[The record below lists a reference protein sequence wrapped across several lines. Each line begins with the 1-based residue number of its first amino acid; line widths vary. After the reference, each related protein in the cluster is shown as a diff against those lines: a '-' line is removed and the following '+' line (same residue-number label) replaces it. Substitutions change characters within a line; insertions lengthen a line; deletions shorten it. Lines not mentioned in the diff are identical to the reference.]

1 MFRPFLLVGLGGSGG
16 KTLRF
21 VKRDVAKRLRDAG
34 WRNGEIP
41 EAWQFLHIDTP
52 TIQDGMELNSIVDPL
67 DNDEY
72 LGLVGSGVRFGDVA
86 NQLDSTPNLDH
97 DLVGWRI
104 DPAGLKVPIGV
115 GAGQFR
121 AVGRT
126 VAMAHGGTIR
136 NRLINTFDRMST
148 PSALSELSELYQ
160 KVTGASATGAVQS
173 PVVIVVSSLAGGTG
187 AGLLMNVCDMINE
200 IGAQPDGVLSL
211 LYTPEVFGSVTGA
224 GAGVYPNSLAAISEV
239 LNGYWLHADVM
250 LDPSD
255 ESGSSVPPRWNRD
268 LKFVGGARNLPSA
281 GPNYP
286 FLIGLRNA
294 AGASFSSDV
303 SLFGMI
309 GAAVS
314 TWMTNLGV
322 QSSLIAYQ
330 YGNWEQDARGNV
342 PKQDVLVTAGSA
354 DETGLNAFQALGVA
368 RVSIGLEFFER
379 YAAERL
385 ALDAARFLSLA
396 HTSSDDAIAVGA
408 RLNTEDPRALARG
421 VAELHLPVFLKR
433 AHLAEAGPDDN
444 MVIDE
449 LTPESSQ
456 LRRSALETAIRL
468 SEIGVGD
475 TCSAAEWE
483 QRINPALDDALRT
496 FGVEHLGLVHE
507 EVSEWV
513 EKSPSRV
520 LSEVEHM
527 VAQFGLRVTAALV
540 RQASDYFLDADTGV
554 VQELREEALTYRD
567 WASEVRI
574 RDGVAGQLQG
584 LGAKIPSDHQALEEA
599 VQEGLHFGQFIGNAQ
614 VAEQAAALLESFAD
628 KFLRPLA
635 IALEQHANAVDEELR
650 ADAINWAPW
659 TDGDPPSNLVP
670 PPSEITLIEP
680 EEYAGHFKSLLAR
693 SFPEAA
699 NDELQRWEV
708 RKQII
713 SGAFLREDDAPQISG
728 VSSSFAIDIRLPWWP
743 GTTVVPTDLRTQA
756 DAVFDVA
763 MMPTQLMQRASAWM
777 RRPNSPFA
785 KLLSESLRTYLQAD
799 AVFRSSVSDEE
810 YKERQNRLIPK
821 LNQALQ
827 ASSPLV
833 DLHSG
838 LVGTIHGGGMDPM
851 FRRVISD
858 LPFKGHVME
867 EAVESLLIESVVP
880 NGDANAAKTLLTT
893 DADVEYINISSTLA
907 AACSPLVFESLLRP
921 ISSQWAKSSHT
932 LMQRQ
937 EFWLRRRA
945 RRLEE
950 FVPVTQEVLVAM
962 CRGWFTG
969 LALGIIDRDADVP
982 RIGRNN
988 NSPVTFPS
996 VMLTE
1001 KSKKKDLLAR
1011 VLESLSLAYVEVCQR
1026 GGLEPLQAYISLRDL
1041 GTSSID
1047 DLWGYDSVGPDI
1059 QQWAVSG
1066 SAPGQIATPLVS
1078 GENET
1083 DRLEQLLRLLEK
1095 THSSYEEELAEL
1107 EDQWK
1112 RDPRSL
1118 GENPSWP
1125 GVSRP
1130 MFLALKQLVSSV
1142 SSRLKEIEEDS
1153 TDEM

>member
-34 WRNGEIP
+34 WRDGEIP

-52 TIQDGMELNSIVDPL
+52 TIQDGMELNSIVAPL

-97 DLVGWRI
+97 DMVGWRI
-104 DPAGLKVPIGV
+104 DPTGLKVPIGV

-148 PSALSELSELYQ
+148 PNAMAELSELSQ
-160 KVTGASATGAVQS
+160 KVSGASATGAAQN

-200 IGAQPDGVLSL
+200 LGVQPDGVLAL

-250 LDPSD
+250 VDPKD
-255 ESGSSVPPRWNRD
+255 ENGSSIPPRLNGD
-268 LKFVGGARNLPSA
+268 LRFVGGDRNLPSA

-294 AGASFSSDV
+294 AGASFGSAV

-309 GAAVS
+309 GSAVS
-314 TWMTNLGV
+314 TWMTNEDV

-368 RVSIGLEFFER
+368 RLSIGLEFFER

-396 HTSSDDAIAVGA
+396 HTSSDDALAVGA

-433 AHLAEAGPDDN
+433 AGLAEAGPDDN
-444 MVIDE
+444 MVIDA
-449 LTPESSQ
+449 LTPESAQ
-456 LRRSALETAIRL
+456 LKRAALETAIRL
-468 SEIGVGD
+468 SEVGVGG
-475 TCSAAEWE
+475 TGSAADWE
-483 QRINPALDDALRT
+483 QRINPALDQALRT
-496 FGVEHLGLVHE
+496 FGVEHLGLVHQ
-507 EVSEWV
+507 EVAEWV
-513 EKSPSRV
+513 ENSPSVV
-520 LSEVEHM
+520 LTEVEHM
-527 VAQFGLRVTAALV
+527 VAQFGLRVTAALM
-540 RQASDYFLDADTGV
+540 RLATEYFLDEQTGV

-567 WASEVRI
+567 WASESRI

-584 LGAKIPSDHQALEEA
+584 LGAKISNDHQALEEA
-599 VQEGLHFGQFIGNAQ
+599 VQEGLHFGHFMGNAQ
-614 VAEQAAALLESFAD
+614 VAEQAAALLESFAG
-628 KFLRPLA
+628 KFLRPLGL
-635 IALEQHANAVDEELR
+635 ALEQHANEVDEELQ
-650 ADAINWAPW
+650 AEAINWAQW
-659 TDGDPPSNLVP
+659 IDGDPPSNLVP

-680 EEYAGHFKSLLAR
+680 EEFSGHFKRLLAQ
-693 SFPEAA
+693 SFPEAG

-713 SGAFLREDDAPQISG
+713 SGSFLREDDAPQIKG
-728 VSSSFAIDIRLPWWP
+728 GSSSFAIDIRLPWWP
-743 GTTVVPTDLRTQA
+743 GTTVVPNDLRTQA

-763 MMPTQLMQRASAWM
+763 LKPTQLMERASSWM

-799 AVFRSSVSDEE
+799 GVFRSSVSDAE

-821 LNQALQ
+821 LNEALQ

-838 LVGTIHGGGMDPM
+838 LLGTLHGEGMNPM

-858 LPFKGHVME
+858 LPFKGHAME
-867 EAVESLLIESVVP
+867 DAVESLLIESVVP
-880 NGDANAAKTLLTT
+880 GDALRAKGLLKT
-893 DADVEYINISSTLA
+893 DADVDYINISSTLKA
-907 AACSPLVFESLLRP
+907 PCSPLVFESLLRP

-969 LALGIIDRDADVP
+969 LALGIIDRDSDVP

-988 NSPVTFPS
+988 HSPVAFPS

-1011 VLESLSLAYVEVCQR
+1011 ILESLPLAYVEVCQR
-1026 GGLEPLQAYISLRDL
+1026 GGLEPLQSYIALRDL
-1041 GTSSID
+1041 GICTLD
-1047 DLWGYDSVGPDI
+1047 NLWAYDSIGSVIHD
-1059 QQWAVSG
+1059 WASNG
-1066 SAPGQIATPLVS
+1066 SAPGQIAAPLVS
-1078 GENET
+1078 GDSEI
-1083 DRLEQLLRLLEK
+1083 DRLQKLLQLFEK
-1095 THSSYEEELAEL
+1095 TQSSYEVELAEL
-1107 EDQWK
+1107 ADTWRK
-1112 RDPRSL
+1112 DPRTL

-1125 GVSRP
+1125 GMSKP

-1142 SSRLKEIEEDS
+1142 TTRLTEIEEDS
-1153 TDEM
+1153 SDDM